1 MGAHHGHHHS
11 HGHTHD
17 HPDLKGRNLVISILL
32 NVVITV
38 AQVIG
43 GLISGSLSL
52 LSDALHNFSDVISL
66 IISYIANKL
75 AKKKASFKRT
85 FGYKRAEILAAF
97 INAATLIIVAILLI
111 IEAVKRFQ
119 DPHEIESQLVIWLS
133 LVAILGNGF
142 SVLLL
147 KKDSKSNMNMKS
159 AYIHLLTDMM
169 ASVAVLVGGLLMKY
183 YQLFWVDSVLTFAIA
198 IYLIWMGFD
207 LLINSTKVLMLFTP
221 ASVPIEKIVAEIN
234 AFESIKNVHH
244 VHVWQL
250 NEDEVHLEAHI
261 DFSEDIT
268 LSEFDAIL
276 HSIEDLVFKKY
287 DINHLNIQPE
297 YSKDDAKDVIVQD

>member
-1 MGAHHGHHHS
+1 MSHHHGHH
-11 HGHTHD
+11 HTHD

-32 NVVITV
+32 NIVITV

-43 GLISGSLSL
+43 GLLSGSLAL

-75 AKKKASFKRT
+75 TKKKASFQKT

-119 DPHEIESQLVIWLS
+119 NPETIESDLVIWLS
-133 LVAILGNGF
+133 IVAILGNGF

-147 KKDSKSNMNMKS
+147 KRDSKSNMNMKS
-159 AYIHLLTDMM
+159 AYLHLLTDMM
-169 ASVAVLVGGLLMKY
+169 ASVAVLVGGILMKY
-183 YQLFWVDSVLTFAIA
+183 FQLYWVDSVLTFAIA
-198 IYLIWMGFD
+198 IYLVWMGMD
-207 LLINSTKVLMLFTP
+207 LLKDSTRVLMLFTP
-221 ASVPIEKIVAEIN
+221 DSIPIKQIVDEIN

-261 DFSEDIT
+261 DFNENIT
-268 LSEFDAIL
+268 LSQFDEIL
-276 HSIEDLVFKKY
+276 HKIEDLVFKKY
-287 DINHLNIQPE
+287 DINHVNIQPE
-297 YSKDDAKDVIVQD
+297 YGKDDAKDVIVQD